1 MSGMVPACAGTT
13 GRQGSGQGAHKGRPY
28 GWASPTPW
36 YQTPSLRR
44 VIIRHHTGTGAA
56 GCTSGTRAMGSSD
69 QRCDLAIIGA
79 GPAGMA
85 AALYAASQGMAV
97 TLINGGGL
105 LGYGLHGA
113 YKSKGMYEL
122 AKDRQVALKMGRGYD
137 PSGPDVRFGEIH
149 DQLTT
154 GTATLTEIT
163 LGYLKQMKV
172 RVVNGAGR
180 FVDAHTLEVNG
191 QQIRAPYFLI
201 ATGSRPRV
209 LPGME
214 VDGKLIMTSDH
225 VVDVDESFRSLTVVG
240 AGVIGCE
247 FASIFTAFGVHVT
260 LLDTADRLL
269 SHEDPDLSAFIT
281 TVFTRNGIHVRF
293 GARTRS
299 VSIVGGRVKTLL
311 EDGSVILSDRA
322 LLAIGRVACSDTLN
336 LAVTGIEPGR
346 AGVINVNDTMQ
357 TSVPHIYAVGDV
369 GERKTPLDLA
379 LVHIAEAEGQL
390 AVKHLLKQPATF
402 RSSYI
407 PFIIFSM
414 PMLAGAGLT
423 ETLAREQYGAVRV
436 AKFLNARNHR
446 YHAMRSF
453 DGYVKLIVGPPGNDR
468 ILGVRAVGAQAD
480 SVIGESAVMIDNE
493 IPYTYLLD
501 SIHAHPSLTESL
513 QNAARIIAGR
523 LVPTL

>member
-1 MSGMVPACAGTT
+1 
-13 GRQGSGQGAHKGRPY
+13 
-28 GWASPTPW
+28 
-36 YQTPSLRR
+36 
-44 VIIRHHTGTGAA
+44 
-56 GCTSGTRAMGSSD
+56 MGSSD

>member
-1 MSGMVPACAGTT
+1 
-13 GRQGSGQGAHKGRPY
+13 
-28 GWASPTPW
+28 
-36 YQTPSLRR
+36 
-44 VIIRHHTGTGAA
+44 
-56 GCTSGTRAMGSSD
+56 MGLLD

-97 TLINGGGL
+97 TLINGGDL

-137 PSGPDVRFGEIH
+137 PSGPDVRFDEIH
-149 DQLTT
+149 DQLVT
-154 GTATLTEIT
+154 GTATLTEIN
-163 LGYLKQMKV
+163 LGYLKQLEV
-172 RVVNGAGR
+172 RVVNGTGH

-191 QQIRAPYFLI
+191 ERIRAPHFLI

-269 SHEDPDLSAFIT
+269 SHEDPDISAFIT

-299 VSIVGGRVKTLL
+299 VGIVGGRVKTML
-311 EDGSVILSDRA
+311 EDGSTIISDRA
-322 LLAIGRVACSDTLN
+322 LVAIGRVACSDTLR
-336 LAVTGIEPGR
+336 LPVTGIEPGR
-346 AGVINVNDTMQ
+346 AGVIYVNDNMQ

-379 LVHIAEAEGQL
+379 LVHIAEAEGRL
-390 AVKHLLKQPATF
+390 AVKHLLKQPSTL
-402 RSSYI
+402 RSSHI

-423 ETLAREQYGAVRV
+423 ETLAREQYGDVRV

-446 YHAMRSF
+446 YHAMRAF

-480 SVIGESAVMIDNE
+480 SVIGEAAVMIDNE

-523 LVPTL
+523 LAPTL

>member
-1 MSGMVPACAGTT
+1 MGPAE
-13 GRQGSGQGAHKGRPY
+13 QH
-28 GWASPTPW
+28 
-36 YQTPSLRR
+36 
-44 VIIRHHTGTGAA
+44 
-56 GCTSGTRAMGSSD
+56 
-69 QRCDLAIIGA
+69 CDLAIVGA

-85 AALYAASQGMAV
+85 AALYAASQGRAV
-97 TLINGGGL
+97 TLVNGGGL

-122 AKDRQVALKMGRGYD
+122 AKDRLVALKMGRGYD
-137 PSGPDVRFGEIH
+137 PSGPDVRFDEIH
-149 DQLTT
+149 DQLST
-154 GTATLTEIT
+154 GTATLTEIN
-163 LGYLKQMKV
+163 LGYLKQLEV
-172 RVVNGAGR
+172 QVVNGTGR
-180 FVDAHTLEVNG
+180 FVDAYTLEVNG
-191 QQIRAPYFLI
+191 KRIRAPRFLI

-269 SHEDPDLSAFIT
+269 SHEDPDISAFIT

-299 VSIVGGRVKTLL
+299 VSTVGGRVRTTL
-311 EDGSVILSDRA
+311 EDGSTIVSDRA
-322 LLAIGRVACSDTLN
+322 LVAIGRIACSDTLN

-346 AGVINVNDTMQ
+346 AGVIQVNDNMQ

-379 LVHIAEAEGQL
+379 LVHIAEAEGRL
-390 AVKHLLKQPATF
+390 AVKHMLNQPSML
-402 RSSYI
+402 RSSHI

-423 ETLAREQYGAVRV
+423 ETLAREQYGDGVRA

-446 YHAMRSF
+446 YHAMRAF
-453 DGYVKLIVGPPGNDR
+453 DGYVKLIVGPPGDDR

-480 SVIGESAVMIDNE
+480 SVIGEAAVMIDNE

>member
-1 MSGMVPACAGTT
+1 M
-13 GRQGSGQGAHKGRPY
+13 
-28 GWASPTPW
+28 
-36 YQTPSLRR
+36 
-44 VIIRHHTGTGAA
+44 GTG
-56 GCTSGTRAMGSSD
+56 D
-69 QRCDLAIIGA
+69 WDCDLAIVGA

-85 AALYAASQGMAV
+85 AALYAASQGLAV
-97 TLINGGGL
+97 TLVNGGGL

-122 AKDRQVALKMGRGYD
+122 AKDRLIALKMGRGYD
-137 PSGPDVRFGEIH
+137 PSGPDVRFDEIH
-149 DQLTT
+149 DQLST
-154 GTATLTEIT
+154 GTATLTEIN
-163 LGYLKQMKV
+163 LGYLKQLEV
-172 RVVNGAGR
+172 RVVSGAGR

-191 QQIRAPYFLI
+191 QRIRAPRFLI

-269 SHEDPDLSAFIT
+269 SHEDPDISAFIT

-299 VSIVGGRVKTLL
+299 VTTVGGRVRTIL
-311 EDGSVILSDRA
+311 EDGSTIISDRA
-322 LLAIGRVACSDTLN
+322 LVAIGRIACSDTLN
-336 LAVTGIEPGR
+336 LAATGIEPGR
-346 AGVINVNDTMQ
+346 AGVIHVNDNMQ

-379 LVHIAEAEGQL
+379 LVHIAEAEGRL
-390 AVKHLLKQPATF
+390 AVKHMLKQPSML
-402 RSSYI
+402 RSSHI

-423 ETLAREQYGAVRV
+423 ETLAREQYGDGVRV

-446 YHAMRSF
+446 YHAMRAF
-453 DGYVKLIVGPPGNDR
+453 DGYVKLIVGPPGDDR

-480 SVIGESAVMIDNE
+480 SVIGEAAVMIDNE

>member
-1 MSGMVPACAGTT
+1 MESA
-13 GRQGSGQGAHKGRPY
+13 
-28 GWASPTPW
+28 
-36 YQTPSLRR
+36 
-44 VIIRHHTGTGAA
+44 
-56 GCTSGTRAMGSSD
+56 D
-69 QRCDLAIIGA
+69 QHCDLAIIGA

-85 AALYAASQGMAV
+85 AALYASSQGMVV
-97 TLINGGGL
+97 TLINGGDL

-122 AKDRQVALKMGRGYD
+122 ADDRQVALKMGRGYL
-137 PSGPDVRFGEIH
+137 PSTSDVRFDEIRQ
-149 DQLTT
+149 QLAT

-163 LGYLKQMKV
+163 LSYLAQMKV
-172 RVVNGAGR
+172 QVVNGAGR
-180 FVDAHTLEVNG
+180 FVAPHTLAVNG
-191 QQIRAPYFLI
+191 RHIRAPFFLI

-225 VVDVDESFRSLTVVG
+225 VVDVDQGFGSLTVVG

-247 FASIFTAFGVHVT
+247 FASIFNAFGIHVT

-269 SHEDPDLSAFIT
+269 SHEDPDISAFIT
-281 TVFTRNGIHVRF
+281 TVFTRNGIDVRF

-299 VSIVGGRVKTLL
+299 VSTIGGRVRTLL
-311 EDGSVILSDRA
+311 EDGSNILSDRA
-322 LLAIGRVACSDTLN
+322 LLAIGRMACSDTLN
-336 LAVTGIEPGR
+336 LGVTGIEPGR
-346 AGVINVNDTMQ
+346 GGVIYVNDNMQ
-357 TSVPHIYAVGDV
+357 TSVPHIYAAGDV

-379 LVHIAEAEGQL
+379 LVHIAEAEGRL
-390 AVKHLLKQPATF
+390 AVKHMLKQPATL

-407 PFIIFSM
+407 PFIIFSR

-423 ETLAREQYGAVRV
+423 ETLARKQFGPVRV

-446 YHAMRSF
+446 YHAMRSY
-453 DGYVKLIVGPPGNDR
+453 DGYVKLVVGPPGDDR
-468 ILGVRAVGAQAD
+468 IVGVRAVGAQAD
-480 SVIGESAVMIDNE
+480 SVIGEAAVMIDNE

>member
-1 MSGMVPACAGTT
+1 
-13 GRQGSGQGAHKGRPY
+13 
-28 GWASPTPW
+28 
-36 YQTPSLRR
+36 
-44 VIIRHHTGTGAA
+44 
-56 GCTSGTRAMGSSD
+56 MGSAEQD
-69 QRCDLAIIGA
+69 CDLAIIGA

-97 TLINGGGL
+97 TLVNGGDL

-122 AKDRQVALKMGRGYD
+122 AKDRLIALKMGRGYD
-137 PSGPDVRFGEIH
+137 PSGTDVRFDEIH
-149 DQLTT
+149 DQLIT
-154 GTATLTEIT
+154 GTATLTEIN
-163 LGYLKQMKV
+163 LGYLTQLEV
-172 RVVNGAGR
+172 RVVNGTGR
-180 FVDAHTLEVNG
+180 FVDAHTLQVNG
-191 QQIRAPYFLI
+191 QRIRAPYFLI

-225 VVDVDESFRSLTVVG
+225 VVDVDEPFRSLTVVG

-269 SHEDPDLSAFIT
+269 SHEDPDISAFIT

-299 VSIVGGRVKTLL
+299 VSSVGGRVRITL
-311 EDGSVILSDRA
+311 EDGSTIISDRA
-322 LLAIGRVACSDTLN
+322 LVAIGRIACSDTLN
-336 LAVTGIEPGR
+336 LPAMGIEPGR
-346 AGVINVNDTMQ
+346 GGVIYVNDNMQ

-379 LVHIAEAEGQL
+379 LVHIAEAEGRL
-390 AVKHLLKQPATF
+390 AVKHMLRQPSTL
-402 RSSYI
+402 RSSHI
-407 PFIIFSM
+407 PFIVFSM

-423 ETLAREQYGAVRV
+423 ETLARQQHGDGVRV

-453 DGYVKLIVGPPGNDR
+453 DGYVKLVVGPPGDDR

-480 SVIGESAVMIDNE
+480 SVIGEAAVMIDNE

>member
-1 MSGMVPACAGTT
+1 
-13 GRQGSGQGAHKGRPY
+13 
-28 GWASPTPW
+28 
-36 YQTPSLRR
+36 
-44 VIIRHHTGTGAA
+44 
-56 GCTSGTRAMGSSD
+56 MGPSD
-69 QRCDLAIIGA
+69 QHCDLAIIGA

-97 TLINGGGL
+97 TLINGGDL

-137 PSGPDVRFGEIH
+137 PSGPDIRFDEIH
-149 DQLTT
+149 DQLVT

-172 RVVNGAGR
+172 RVVNDTGR

-191 QQIRAPYFLI
+191 QQIRAPHFLI

-225 VVDVDESFRSLTVVG
+225 VVDVDEAFRSLTVVG

-269 SHEDPDLSAFIT
+269 SHEDPDISAFIT

-299 VSIVGGRVKTLL
+299 VGIVGGRVKTML
-311 EDGSVILSDRA
+311 EDGSTIISDRA
-322 LLAIGRVACSDTLN
+322 LVAIGRIACSDTLN
-336 LAVTGIEPGR
+336 LSVTGIEPGR
-346 AGVINVNDTMQ
+346 AGVIYVNDNMQ

-379 LVHIAEAEGQL
+379 LVHIAEAEGRL
-390 AVKHLLKQPATF
+390 AVKHLLKQPSTL
-402 RSSYI
+402 RSSHI
-407 PFIIFSM
+407 PFIVFSM

-423 ETLAREQYGAVRV
+423 ETLAREQYGGVRV

-446 YHAMRSF
+446 YHAMRAF
-453 DGYVKLIVGPPGNDR
+453 DGYVKLVVGPPGDDR

>member
-1 MSGMVPACAGTT
+1 MGPAD
-13 GRQGSGQGAHKGRPY
+13 R
-28 GWASPTPW
+28 
-36 YQTPSLRR
+36 
-44 VIIRHHTGTGAA
+44 
-56 GCTSGTRAMGSSD
+56 
-69 QRCDLAIIGA
+69 RCDLAIIGA

-97 TLINGGGL
+97 ALINGGGL

-122 AKDRQVALKMGRGYD
+122 AKDRLVALKMGRGYD
-137 PSGPDVRFGEIH
+137 PSGPDVRFDEIH
-149 DQLTT
+149 DQLIT
-154 GTATLTEIT
+154 GAATLTEIN
-163 LGYLKQMKV
+163 LGYLEQMEV
-172 RVVNGAGR
+172 QVVNGTGR

-191 QQIRAPYFLI
+191 QQIRAPHFLI

-225 VVDVDESFRSLTVVG
+225 VVDVDEPFRSLTVVG

-247 FASIFTAFGVHVT
+247 FASIFTAFGAHVT

-269 SHEDPDLSAFIT
+269 SHEDPDISAFIT
-281 TVFTRNGIHVRF
+281 TVFTRNGIDVRF

-299 VSIVGGRVKTLL
+299 VSTVGGRVKTML
-311 EDGSVILSDRA
+311 EDGSTIIADRA
-322 LLAIGRVACSDTLN
+322 LVAIGRIACSDTLN

-346 AGVINVNDTMQ
+346 GGVIYVNDNMQ

-379 LVHIAEAEGQL
+379 LVHIAEAEGRL
-390 AVKHLLKQPATF
+390 AVKHMLQQPSML
-402 RSSYI
+402 RSSHI
-407 PFIIFSM
+407 PFIVFGM

-423 ETLAREQYGAVRV
+423 ETLAREQYGDVRV

-453 DGYVKLIVGPPGNDR
+453 DGYVKLVVGPPGDDR

-480 SVIGESAVMIDNE
+480 SVIGEAAVMIDNE

-523 LVPTL
+523 LVPAL

>member
-1 MSGMVPACAGTT
+1 ME
-13 GRQGSGQGAHKGRPY
+13 
-28 GWASPTPW
+28 
-36 YQTPSLRR
+36 
-44 VIIRHHTGTGAA
+44 
-56 GCTSGTRAMGSSD
+56 SSD
-69 QRCDLAIIGA
+69 HSCDLAIIGA

-85 AALYAASQGMAV
+85 AALYASSQGMAV
-97 TLINGGGL
+97 TLVNGGGL

-122 AKDRQVALKMGRGYD
+122 AKDRQVALKAGRGYD
-137 PSGPDVRFGEIH
+137 PSGLDVRFGDIH
-149 DQLTT
+149 EQLST
-154 GTATLTEIT
+154 GTAELTEIT
-163 LGYLKQMKV
+163 LGYLDQMRI
-172 RVVNGAGR
+172 RVVQGSGR
-180 FVDAHTLEVNG
+180 FVDPHTIAVNG
-191 QQIRAPYFLI
+191 EHIRAPSFLI
-201 ATGSRPRV
+201 ATGSRPRE
-209 LPGME
+209 LPGLE

-225 VVDVDESFRSLTVVG
+225 VVDVDEGFGSLTVVG

-247 FASIFTAFGVHVT
+247 FASIFTAFGIHVT

-281 TVFTRNGIHVRF
+281 TIFTRNGIHVRF

-299 VSIVGGRVKTLL
+299 VSIVGGKVKTLL
-311 EDGSVILSDRA
+311 EDGSVILSDRV
-322 LLAIGRVACSDTLN
+322 LVAIGRIACSDTLN
-336 LAVTGIEPGR
+336 LPATGIEPGR
-346 AGVINVNDTMQ
+346 AGVINVNDNMQ
-357 TSVPHIYAVGDV
+357 TTVPHIYAVGDV

-379 LVHIAEAEGQL
+379 LVHIAEAEGRL
-390 AVKHLLKQPATF
+390 AVKHMLKQPSVL
-402 RSSYI
+402 RSSHI

-414 PMLAGAGLT
+414 PMIAGAGLT
-423 ETLAREQYGAVRV
+423 ETLAREQYGDVRV

-453 DGYVKLIVGPPGNDR
+453 DGYVKLIVGPPGDDR

-480 SVIGESAVMIDNE
+480 SVIGESAVMIDNG

-513 QNAARIIAGR
+513 QNAARIIAGG